1 MSGFLNACQFEDKQ
15 IKDKEVTTVHMCC
28 HIIAEFTRCTG
39 VTQIRNSPGCI
50 PTLFLMHIHRH
61 SNKYLMVTF

>member
-15 IKDKEVTTVHMCC
+15 IKDKEVTTVHMCR

-39 VTQIRNSPGCI
+39 MTHIRNIPGFI
-50 PTLFLMHIHRH
+50 PTLFLMHIYRH
-61 SNKYLMVTF
+61 SNNYLMVTF